1 MSGGAPSAPS
11 VQDNSLQVEMAR
23 EAAAERAQQAADA
36 KTAQDKVDFQTRLGT
51 AVSGAKVTGD
61 NYLASRGLSPN
72 DFSSVEDS
80 IINNAK
86 LRVPDL
92 DSNPGQY
99 FTDDTFAS
107 GLDNYQNTQRA
118 NFNSK
123 VNTTFAPGFENNL
136 IGDNAGSGIVDSI
149 LGDQQKTAQ
158 QQLDFNKAR
167 GVLNDS
173 GYNAAEGVLNQQG
186 ASGRST
192 LNDIASS
199 VIGKYRGDLTAIK
212 GNAGD
217 AASNYNLGEAT
228 PDIGSFYNRATT
240 KATDDL
246 SGIEGSIRSALGGT
260 NLFDV
265 ASAIAKGGTAQGPI
279 NITTADSAP
288 GVPFATKKSNTNR
301 GLGSTGQF

>member
-1 MSGGAPSAPS
+1 MSGGPPSMP
-11 VQDNSLQVEMAR
+11 VQQDNSLQVEMAR
-23 EAAAERAQQAADA
+23 EAAADRASAAADA
-36 KTAQDKVDFQTRLGT
+36 KAKQDESDFQTNLGNAT
-51 AVSGAKVTGD
+51 TSAKATGD
-61 NYLASRGLSPN
+61 AYLASRGLAPA
-72 DFSSVEDS
+72 DYSSVEDS

-86 LRVPDL
+86 LKVPDL
-92 DSNPGQY
+92 SSNPGQY
-99 FTDDTFAS
+99 FTTDTFAS
-107 GLDNYQNTQRA
+107 GLDDYQNTQRA
-118 NFNSK
+118 NYNSK
-123 VNTTFAPGFENNL
+123 VNSTFSPGFENSL
-136 IGDNAGSGIVDSI
+136 VGDNAGSSIVDSI

-158 QQLDFNKAR
+158 QQLDFNRAR

-186 ASGRST
+186 ASGKST
-192 LNDIASS
+192 LDDIASS

-217 AASNYNLGEAT
+217 AASNFTLGQTA
-228 PDIGSFYNRATT
+228 PDISSYYTQAQD
-240 KATDDL
+240 KATSDL
-246 SGIEGSIRSALGGT
+246 GGIEGSIRSALGGT

-279 NITTADSAP
+279 NVTTADSAP